1 VLTPAGWDQTAGNRR
16 HLFCAFFKKRFEL
29 SVLNILN
36 VNRATHC
43 LKLPPLEFE
52 TTWTVASA
60 LNPEPICSIRQG
72 GSRGAAGSR
81 GCFEA
86 MPAQLASHHEYH
98 FGQSSRLSPASC
110 AELNIPSRPRAA
122 VESAS
127 DQAVRALHRD
137 RTRAIAHSCGARFIG
152 DGEDPLSRDA
162 PSVLRLR
169 AFFVLRRL
177 ASGVKHASTRY
188 SYACSLAPRSLRTR
202 PPSLSSM
209 LICSASFR
217 SRPFWR
223 RVGQWALKSCTVLS
237 SASYCK

>member
-1 VLTPAGWDQTAGNRR
+1 
-16 HLFCAFFKKRFEL
+16 
-29 SVLNILN
+29 
-36 VNRATHC
+36 
-43 LKLPPLEFE
+43 
-52 TTWTVASA
+52 
-60 LNPEPICSIRQG
+60 
-72 GSRGAAGSR
+72 
-81 GCFEA
+81 
-86 MPAQLASHHEYH
+86 MPAQLARHHEYH
-98 FGQSSRLSPASC
+98 FGQSSRLSPASS

-127 DQAVRALHRD
+127 DQAVRALRRD
-137 RTRAIAHSCGARFIG
+137 RTCAHSCGARFIG

-162 PSVLRLR
+162 PSVSRLR
-169 AFFVLRRL
+169 AFLVLRRL
-177 ASGVKHASTRY
+177 ASGGKHVSTRY
-188 SYACSLAPRSLRTR
+188 SHACSLARRSLRTR